1 MRGKEL
7 LTLWSKFIAAVFVGQ
22 CMELTVLSGM
32 IFFIVA
38 VQVASNEHSSIIIKQ
53 IIRFF
58 FF

>member
-1 MRGKEL
+1 
-7 LTLWSKFIAAVFVGQ
+7 
-22 CMELTVLSGM
+22 MELTVLSGM

-58 FF
+58 FFKLTLINKCYA